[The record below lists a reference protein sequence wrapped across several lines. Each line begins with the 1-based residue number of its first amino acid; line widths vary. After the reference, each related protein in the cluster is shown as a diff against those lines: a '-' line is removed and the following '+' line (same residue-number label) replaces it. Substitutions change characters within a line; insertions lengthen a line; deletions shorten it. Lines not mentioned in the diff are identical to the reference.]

1 VVPVTGSVGRFRELA
16 RAGEDSMGARG
27 SADYQPFDE
36 LPDLSGLPALLG
48 C

>member
-1 VVPVTGSVGRFRELA
+1 VWINRYGHNGSI
-16 RAGEDSMGARG
+16 GARG